1 MDDDRVDLHYVIY
14 RLGDIVSS
22 TKQKDMSVLRQVE
35 EFKRELIYN
44 LGVNQLRRKNR
55 EQDKKHID

>member
-44 LGVNQLRRKNR
+44 LGANQLRRKNR
-55 EQDKKHID
+55 EQDKKHVD

>member
-44 LGVNQLRRKNR
+44 LGVNQLRRKNHG
-55 EQDKKHID
+55 QDKKHID

>member
-55 EQDKKHID
+55 EQDKKHVD

>member
-55 EQDKKHID
+55 GQDKKHID

>member
-44 LGVNQLRRKNR
+44 LGVNQLRRKNH
-55 EQDKKHID
+55 EQDKKHVD

>member
-55 EQDKKHID
+55 GQDKKHVD